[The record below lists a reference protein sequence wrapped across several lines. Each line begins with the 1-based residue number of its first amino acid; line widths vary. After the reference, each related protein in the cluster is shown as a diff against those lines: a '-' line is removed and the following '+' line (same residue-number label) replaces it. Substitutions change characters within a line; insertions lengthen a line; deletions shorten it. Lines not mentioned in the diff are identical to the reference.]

1 MLIRIR
7 ETIVII
13 SITLLIIL
21 FSVLAGITYV
31 QKGIKKSQETDLL
44 LLSDIADHFIS
55 TEIRYLKLKI
65 TGIAQSLAI
74 SEEERW
80 TELLVDQEALHPE
93 FSGMAVLD
101 AESGFSVS
109 LGILPTQAELMD
121 DPFLIR
127 SFQGKTVISST
138 IPLIQGDVVFCL
150 ATPIPGFDRRILTAT
165 LPGMY
170 FSERVS
176 TFVIW
181 ENGHIFIDD
190 AEGYVIAN
198 IRESWV
204 QSRSNFIN
212 LAKIHSQYEGAAK
225 VIQRGVNRETGIGY
239 FTMADVPRICAFR
252 PVSGSEEGWFLGLIA
267 PLPES
272 PFRNMDMGLI
282 VVGIVCFLLS
292 MSAAIIASIFIKKS
306 FNERERL
313 VKQRAEVEAASHAK
327 SSFLATM
334 SHEMRTPMNAI
345 IGMTS
350 IGKNSEDTNRKDYA
364 LGKIE
369 DAAIHLL
376 GVINDVLDISK
387 IEANKLEL
395 SSVDFNFE
403 KMLQNIVDIINF
415 RMDEKNQR
423 FTLSVDDNI
432 PRFVVGDDHHL
443 SQVIMNLLSNAVKF
457 SPEQGEIGLAI
468 TLADEKDGI
477 CEIRVEVS
485 DNGIGIAPEQ
495 QAKLFRAFQ
504 QADSGISREFG
515 GTGLGLSISK
525 HIVDLMG
532 GTIWVESKPGEGSRF
547 IFTVKVGRSTN
558 DAVSMLESGMKP
570 EIDAV
575 GRFTG
580 KKLLVAEDVD
590 INREILISLLHETGI
605 SIDCAQNGFE
615 AVEMVSSAPTQYDA
629 ILMDVQMPRMDGLE
643 ATRRIRELL
652 SEQARGIPII
662 AMTAHVFKSDIEVC
676 LAAGMNDHIGKPF
689 DINDV
694 FEKLHRYLYM
704 PELGNKE

>member
-1 MLIRIR
+1 MLIRAR
-7 ETIVII
+7 ETFIIVF
-13 SITLLIIL
+13 ITLIIIV

-31 QKGIKKSQETDLL
+31 QNGIKISQETDLL

-74 SEEERW
+74 SAEEKW
-80 TELLVDQEALHPE
+80 PDLLVDQEALHPE

-101 AESGFSVS
+101 FEEGFSVS
-109 LGILPTQAELMD
+109 LGLLPTKAELMD
-121 DPFLIR
+121 NPFLIR

-150 ATPIPGFDRRILTAT
+150 ATPIPGFKRRILTVT

-190 AEGYVIAN
+190 ADGYVIAN

-204 QSRSNFIN
+204 QSRANFIQ

-239 FTMADVPRICAFR
+239 FSMADIPRICAFR
-252 PVSGSEEGWFLGLIA
+252 PVTGSEEGWFLGLIA

-272 PFRNMDMGLI
+272 PFRNIDNGLI
-282 VVGIVCFLLS
+282 VVGMVCFILIIT
-292 MSAAIIASIFIKKS
+292 AAIIAAFFIKKS

-313 VKQRAEVEAASHAK
+313 IKRRTEVEAASRAK

-350 IGKNSEDTNRKDYA
+350 IGKKSEDAEKKDYA

-369 DAAIHLL
+369 EAAVHLL
-376 GVINDVLDISK
+376 GVINDVLDLSK

-395 SSVDFNFE
+395 SSVEFSLE
-403 KMLQNIVDIINF
+403 RMLHKIINIISF
-415 RMDEKNQR
+415 RMDERHQSFALN
-423 FTLSVDDNI
+423 VDENVPHFI
-432 PRFVVGDDHHL
+432 VGDDHHL

-457 SPEQGEIGLAI
+457 SPELGEIGLSVI
-468 TLADEKDGI
+468 LADEKDGI
-477 CEIRVEVS
+477 CELRVEVS

-495 QAKLFRAFQ
+495 KEKLFSAFE

-525 HIVDLMG
+525 HIVELMG
-532 GTIWVESKPGEGSRF
+532 GNIWVESELGKGSRF
-547 IFTVKVGRSTN
+547 IFTVKVERAAHN
-558 DAVSMLESGMKP
+558 AAEPQDPDFKP
-570 EIDAV
+570 EVSAI

-580 KKLLVAEDVD
+580 KKLLIAEDVE
-590 INREILISLLHETGI
+590 INREILISLLQDTGL

-615 AVEMVSSAPTQYDA
+615 AVEMAVSDNGGYDVV
-629 ILMDVQMPRMDGLE
+629 LMDIQMPKMDGLE
-643 ATRRIRELL
+643 ATRRIRALEK
-652 SEQARGIPII
+652 EPDRVPII
-662 AMTAHVFKSDIEVC
+662 AMTAHVFKSDIEEC
-676 LAAGMNDHIGKPF
+676 LNAGMNDHIGKPF
-689 DINDV
+689 DIGDV
-694 FEKLHRYLYM
+694 LEKIHKHLYM
-704 PELGNKE
+704 SESGSRG